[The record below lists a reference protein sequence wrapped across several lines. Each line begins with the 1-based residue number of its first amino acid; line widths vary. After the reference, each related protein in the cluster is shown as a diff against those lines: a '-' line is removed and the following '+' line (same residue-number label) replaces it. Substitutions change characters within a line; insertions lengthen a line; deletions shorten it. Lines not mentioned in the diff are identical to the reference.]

1 LTAQIIFGLG
11 VLACVAYGLEQ
22 GRKSAAFYAERKSHA
37 LEFTEAYTSV
47 ALGIPGSLPRAEE
60 LANQGGDRANVKLGS
75 YLRVMELNAAKQ
87 KVEGEDGATKANE
100 VDFSRSTTFIM
111 DRLNYLTDL
120 DLASFLNVNQPIFSK
135 EGRAAYIK
143 HCEEK
148 GCTPAFLHRALTT
161 GLSVDQQQQLSD
173 CFDKIKWKL
182 DSTYQVMFNYEEK
195 GACATAVKS

>member
-1 LTAQIIFGLG
+1 MAWSRGENPLPFTLNENLMHLSLLKPAPQ
-11 VLACVAYGLEQ
+11 
-22 GRKSAAFYAERKSHA
+22 SP
-37 LEFTEAYTSV
+37 LEFQDRYRERRSWRTRVVTAPTSNW
-47 ALGIPGSLPRAEE
+47 AP
-60 LANQGGDRANVKLGS
+60 

-87 KVEGEDGATKANE
+87 KVDGEDGATKANE

-161 GLSVDQQQQLSD
+161 ALSVDQQQQLSD
-173 CFDKIKWKL
+173 CFHKIRWKL
-182 DSTYQVMFNYEEK
+182 DSTYQVMFNYEER